1 MFSWQERCKAQS
13 RLYREQGSLAAQ
25 AACGRQVKQIG
36 CVRVETQSEMMDGCW
51 TFLLLLGL
59 SAVVTGQPRQDVET
73 DASGVRN
80 LTGRLLQVIPPNYNS
95 SNVSTLLI
103 KGNQITL
110 NETDRQALAT
120 YPTLVELH
128 LGGNWVTA
136 VPARYFSGLTRLRV
150 LSLARNRIS
159 SLDPEALSG
168 LDALEEL
175 DLSNNNLTELPAKMT
190 ELKTL
195 KILRLE
201 ENPWNCSCPLLN
213 AIGSLKEANITID
226 WHRSNYSLAE
236 IYDYLSGL
244 SSGSCSSPAEL
255 QGRKLLDS
263 INLCSTSSPVPNPP
277 PTPATSQQTK
287 GISNMPA
294 TAATSHNCT
303 ISKDQK
309 PAPGNTWKFT
319 ACVAALAL
327 TTCMLILAAIKGPSW
342 YKRIHNYRHRR
353 LHHDDDDEEPETVSA
368 VCRETRGPG
377 SQQTFMFE
385 ELSHQMEEEEEEDGY
400 FEDPYIKKA
409 EDSDEEILG
418 GTDAH

>member
-1 MFSWQERCKAQS
+1 MIS
-13 RLYREQGSLAAQ
+13 SL
-25 AACGRQVKQIG
+25 GLG
-36 CVRVETQSEMMDGCW
+36 FLSLQSEMMDGCW

-80 LTGRLLQVIPPNYNS
+80 LTGRLLQVIPPNHNS

-128 LGGNWVTA
+128 LGGNRVTA
-136 VPARYFSGLTRLRV
+136 VPARCFSGLSRLRV

-159 SLDPEALSG
+159 SLNPEALSG

-213 AIGSLKEANITID
+213 AIGSLKEAHVIIGTT
-226 WHRSNYSLAE
+226 A
-236 IYDYLSGL
+236 
-244 SSGSCSSPAEL
+244 SCSSPAER

-263 INLCSTSSPVPNPP
+263 INLCSTSSPGQNPP
-277 PTPATSQQTK
+277 PTPVTSQQTK

-294 TAATSHNCT
+294 TAATSPNCT

-353 LHHDDDDEEPETVSA
+353 LHHDDDDEEPQTVSA
-368 VCRETRGPG
+368 VFRETRG
-377 SQQTFMFE
+377 QHTFMFE
-385 ELSHQMEEEEEEDGY
+385 ELSHQVEEGDEEEDGY

-409 EDSDEEILG
+409 EDADAEIVG
-418 GTDAH
+418 GTEAH